1 MRRIVTSILLLLC
14 ALTMLAQESGLRGI
28 VTDSETNEP
37 LFGAYIKVNDI
48 GTSTSIDGVYDI
60 NIPAG
65 TYLVEI
71 TMLGYKSYQSEIQV
85 KNQYTVLDV
94 GLDLSNTLLETATV
108 TGSRHQK
115 SIARSPV
122 SIEVIKPDLI
132 SNTNAVRVTSVL
144 DKLPGVQIIDNQA
157 NIRGGSG
164 WSFGAGSRVLLLIDD
179 IPALQADA
187 GRPLWSDIPIE
198 NISQVEVLKGAA
210 STLYGSSA
218 LNGIINIR
226 TGYATSEPFTKAT
239 ISRITFL
246 SPRDEDKKWWDTP
259 PSRLNASILHKQK
272 FGALDIVAN
281 AFYEDFDSFYQDA
294 FENRYRMSVNAK
306 YRVNDKISFGL
317 NTMYNRGDSA
327 NPFIWANGS
336 DGAYIGLP
344 GSLINTNSTRYY
356 IDPQL
361 TIFDKNDNRHKIFG
375 RYYFISNA
383 NTNNQSNESV
393 SRYFEYQF
401 LNKIEALDIDLTM
414 GTAAYFVDSNSQLFG
429 DVALSSNNI
438 AAYAEVDKRF
448 GDKLTAT
455 FGLRYEYNYQESPEV
470 FRGDTIP
477 EGLVEESKLIARTGL
492 NYKLDTATFLRLSW
506 GQGYRFPTI
515 TERFIETGISGFF
528 IFPNVNLQSENGWSS
543 EFGIK
548 QGVRFGGWEGYLD
561 VALFLSQYDDMT
573 EFTFINQDGRQGFQS
588 QNVGQ
593 TDIRGVETSFAGR
606 SRLFGI
612 PLNVIIG
619 YTYLVPTYRDF
630 DTNEAIRTSISIPVG
645 ESELTNVLKYRTRHN
660 FKIDIEGTFGHLNA
674 GLAILHSSQ
683 TVTIDELLNNIGL
696 IGFYRDAN
704 PNGYVKFD
712 SRISYSFPKL
722 KLSVVAEN
730 LLNHE
735 YTLRPGLLE
744 APRNIGF
751 RLEYKFQG

>member
-1 MRRIVTSILLLLC
+1 M
-14 ALTMLAQESGLRGI
+14 
-28 VTDSETNEP
+28 
-37 LFGAYIKVNDI
+37 
-48 GTSTSIDGVYDI
+48 
-60 NIPAG
+60 
-65 TYLVEI
+65 
-71 TMLGYKSYQSEIQV
+71 
-85 KNQYTVLDV
+85 
-94 GLDLSNTLLETATV
+94 
-108 TGSRHQK
+108 
-115 SIARSPV
+115 
-122 SIEVIKPDLI
+122 
-132 SNTNAVRVTSVL
+132 
-144 DKLPGVQIIDNQA
+144 
-157 NIRGGSG
+157 
-164 WSFGAGSRVLLLIDD
+164 
-179 IPALQADA
+179 PALQADA

-239 ISRITFL
+239 ISRISFL

-294 FENRYRMSVNAK
+294 FENRYRMSLNAK
-306 YRVNDKISFGL
+306 YRVNEKISFGL
-317 NTMYNRGDSA
+317 NTMFNKGDSA

-336 DGAYIGLP
+336 DEAYIGLP
-344 GSLINTNSTRYY
+344 GSLITTNSTRYY

-393 SRYFEYQF
+393 SRYLEYQY
-401 LNKIEALDIDLTM
+401 LNKIEALDIDLTV
-414 GTAAYFVDSNSQLFG
+414 GTAANFVNSNSQLFG

-438 AAYAEVDKRF
+438 STYAEVDKRF
-448 GDKLTAT
+448 GDRLTAT
-455 FGLRYEYNYQESPEV
+455 FGLRYEYNFQESPEV

-477 EGLVEESKLIARTGL
+477 GGLVEESKLIARTGL

-548 QGVRFGGWEGYLD
+548 QGVRFVGWEGYLD

-573 EFTFINQDGRQGFQS
+573 EFTFVNQDGRQGFQS

-593 TDIRGVETSFAGR
+593 TDIRGVETSIAGR

-612 PLNVIIG
+612 PVNVIIG

-660 FKIDIEGTFGHLNA
+660 FKIDIESTFGPLNA
-674 GLAILHSSQ
+674 GFALLHSSQ

-704 PNGYVKFD
+704 PNGYVKLD
-712 SRISYSFPKL
+712 GRISYSFPKL